1 VKEMAKLNLPRENFT
16 RKSKAA
22 MSKLRSF
29 REDFRNREKRIT
41 ADLEKARKI
50 WKKVGERFKWWQ
62 SLP

>member
-1 VKEMAKLNLPRENFT
+1 MTGLDSPRKDFIKNRAE
-16 RKSKAA
+16 A
-22 MSKLRSF
+22 MTKFNTLKQSF
-29 REDFRNREKRIT
+29 RKREKKIT